1 MTTPTLN
8 GQIIGQAERST
19 RAVLER
25 LLADTGTDFT
35 GWVTLNLLHTT
46 GSTPDEAT
54 ITGRV
59 AAGLKITDRTA
70 REALGRLAAD
80 GLVSTHDGQVTPTEA
95 GTQRYQRI
103 AAGIAH
109 ITERLYGGLPAADL
123 ATAGRVLVA
132 LTERA
137 DAELA

>member
-19 RAVLER
+19 RAVLDR

-35 GWVTLNLLHTT
+35 GWVTLNLLHTSD
-46 GSTPDEAT
+46 GTPDEAT
-54 ITGRV
+54 LTRRV
-59 AAGLKITDRTA
+59 AAGLKIADHTA
-70 REALGRLAAD
+70 REALDRLAAD
-80 GLVSTHDGQVTPTEA
+80 GLVSTHDGPVTPTEA
-95 GTQRYQRI
+95 GTRRYQRI
-103 AAGIAH
+103 AAGIAQL
-109 ITERLYGGLPAADL
+109 TERLYGGLPAADL
-123 ATAGRVLVA
+123 AAAGRVLVE